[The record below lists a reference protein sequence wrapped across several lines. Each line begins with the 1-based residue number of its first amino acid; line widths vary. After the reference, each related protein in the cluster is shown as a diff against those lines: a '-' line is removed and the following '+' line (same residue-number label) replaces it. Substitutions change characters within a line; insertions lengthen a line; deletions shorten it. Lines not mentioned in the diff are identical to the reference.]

1 MANSEFFH
9 VYKTG
14 PLTVVGFQGKHL
26 SEPRA
31 VDECRDQLLAL
42 FGSDVCQ
49 MLVGAI
55 VNCCVMKMF
64 LSGEFLQNSVLEGT
78 SFDDER
84 HLFVAA

>member
-1 MANSEFFH
+1 MVQRH
-9 VYKTG
+9 VSG
-14 PLTVVGFQGKHL
+14 RVAVVVA
-26 SEPRA
+26 EPT
-31 VDECRDQLLAL
+31 
-42 FGSDVCQ
+42 
-49 MLVGAI
+49 GAI

>member
-1 MANSEFFH
+1 VFSARFEFQFS
-9 VYKTG
+9 TEEQDAG
-14 PLTVVGFQGKHL
+14 
-26 SEPRA
+26 A
-31 VDECRDQLLAL
+31 
-42 FGSDVCQ
+42 
-49 MLVGAI
+49 VGAI